1 MFVSP
6 ENEEITVAG
15 NSPALHLG
23 FNNFPMDNFGVQKAE
38 LKAIAKQP
46 SIPEFNVPYFQ
57 NDINRTKDWLGATLK
72 NLETLA
78 EQSASGSHKM
88 DGVIVLSVK
97 SKSKLA
103 MSVIKDGGVIV
114 GVEGERN

>member
-1 MFVSP
+1 
-6 ENEEITVAG
+6 
-15 NSPALHLG
+15 
-23 FNNFPMDNFGVQKAE
+23 
-38 LKAIAKQP
+38 
-46 SIPEFNVPYFQ
+46 
-57 NDINRTKDWLGATLK
+57 
-72 NLETLA
+72 
-78 EQSASGSHKM
+78 M